1 MVDFRSLVP
10 WRERRQSPVTR
21 DDFLDPFVSFRREMD
36 RMLDS
41 FFDGFGQRPV
51 ADWAGL
57 TPALDVQESDKE
69 LIVTAEVP
77 GVSEKD
83 VDLTLSG
90 DLLTIKGEKKAEN
103 EDKNGNLSYVERRY
117 GAFSRSLRL
126 PFEVKDE
133 NIDATYDQGV
143 LTIRIPKPAE
153 TQAAVRKIEVKPH
166 SD

>member
-10 WRERRQSPVTR
+10 RRERSQSPATR
-21 DDFLDPFVSFRREMD
+21 DDFFDPFVGFRREMD

-41 FFDGFGQRPV
+41 FFDGFGERRV
-51 ADWAGL
+51 ADWPGL
-57 TPALDVQESDKE
+57 RPALDVQENDKE

-83 VDLTLSG
+83 VDVTLSG
-90 DLLTIKGEKKAEN
+90 DLLTIKGEKKAED
-103 EDKNGNLSYVERRY
+103 EQKNGNFSYVERRY

-126 PFEVKDE
+126 PFAVKDE
-133 NIDATYDQGV
+133 EVNATYDQGV

-153 TQAAVRKIEVKPH
+153 AQTSVRKIEVKPH
-166 SD
+166 SG